1 MTDQQGVIRRISWRD
16 LFPWLI
22 LLRTFRIAISPLV
35 LAVATLAVLIAPL
48 GWGLADWVFRPPPR
62 LAYAGTPL
70 AEIRDDA
77 LAALGTLEGGQP
89 PPRSRA
95 SWRSRVPRSENSTL
109 AGQLPM
115 AVTEYMPAARTA
127 LFEAYFDLS
136 EPLARFF
143 QLKMT
148 VNEVAYYAFGI
159 LWTLAVWAFPGGL
172 ITRRA
177 VVQLATESPPGLRP
191 NAAFACRRYLWYF
204 LAPLYPL
211 LGLLLLAIPIA
222 LVGLPIRIAPGLGS
236 VLAGLLWIFV
246 AVAGLAAMWLLGG
259 LIFGWPL
266 MWPTISAERDGDAF
280 EAFSRSYS
288 YVYGKPLHYFFYVVV
303 AAAFGALC
311 WAVVSGAALLVQEFG
326 FWALTWGGGGDS
338 VVKIQGHA
346 LAFARSGDL
355 PRTGDAALNA
365 GATLIGLVVALIQ
378 SAAIAFR
385 YSYFFCAASAIYLL
399 LRHDVDEKEMDE
411 IDAADEVAATVP
423 STAPAAAPSA
433 PATPAA
439 DS

>member
-1 MTDQQGVIRRISWRD
+1 MTDQQGVIRRIAWRD

-22 LLRTFRIAISPLV
+22 LLRTFRIAIAPAG
-35 LAVATLAVLIAPL
+35 LAVATLAVLVAPL
-48 GWGLADWVFRPPPR
+48 GWGLADWIFRPPPR
-62 LAYAGTPL
+62 LAYTGTPL
-70 AEIRDDA
+70 AEIREDA
-77 LAALGTLEGGQP
+77 LAALGTLEGGRT

-95 SWRSRVPRSENSTL
+95 SWRSRIPRSENSTL
-109 AGQLPM
+109 FGQMPL
-115 AVTEYMPAARTA
+115 AVTAYIPAARTA
-127 LFEAYFDLS
+127 LFEAYFDLA

-148 VNEVAYYAFGI
+148 VNETAYYAFGI

-191 NAAFACRRYLWYF
+191 TAAFACRRYHWYF

-211 LGLLLLAIPIA
+211 LGLLLLAVPIA
-222 LVGLPIRIAPGLGS
+222 LVGLPIRVAIGLGS
-236 VLAGLLWIFV
+236 ILAGLVWILV
-246 AVAGLAAMWLLGG
+246 AIAGLGAMWLLGG

-311 WAVVSGAALLVQEFG
+311 WAVVSSAMLLVQEFG
-326 FWALTWGGGGDS
+326 FWALAWGGGGEAVTTIHGQALDFAAGRGVPQTS
-338 VVKIQGHA
+338 NSALKI
-346 LAFARSGDL
+346 
-355 PRTGDAALNA
+355 
-365 GATLIGLVVALIQ
+365 GATLIGLVVALVQ

-385 YSYFFCAASAIYLL
+385 YSYFFSAASAIYLL

-411 IDAADEVAATVP
+411 IDAADEVASAVP

-433 PATPAA
+433 PTPATA
-439 DS
+439 S